1 MLSQEG
7 TRFRSFQAAPC
18 PQPGSGWLFLDE
30 EASAEVFSGSMLAA
44 PCLEGEALCA
54 WQLGRWQERTSSA
67 LRGGGWWPYLGI
79 ISPPAG
85 HLLHGVSL

>member
-7 TRFRSFQAAPC
+7 TCFRSFQAAPC

-44 PCLEGEALCA
+44 PCPLP
-54 WQLGRWQERTSSA
+54 
-67 LRGGGWWPYLGI
+67 GG
-79 ISPPAG
+79 
-85 HLLHGVSL
+85 